1 MFPVMPEHYGK
12 QMFSCNRKKKKKV
25 VIKPGEAQ
33 LQPSRMGE
41 DPRKPG
47 LPPTWPLPHCESL
60 GQSFNLDQCWPINQ
74 AANTCLI
81 CILEYSSSHI
91 KIF

>member
-1 MFPVMPEHYGK
+1 MFPVMPTG
-12 QMFSCNRKKKKKV
+12 KKKKV

-47 LPPTWPLPHCESL
+47 LSPTWPLPHCESL
-60 GQSFNLDQCWPINQ
+60 
-74 AANTCLI
+74 A
-81 CILEYSSSHI
+81 SHLT
-91 KIF
+91 